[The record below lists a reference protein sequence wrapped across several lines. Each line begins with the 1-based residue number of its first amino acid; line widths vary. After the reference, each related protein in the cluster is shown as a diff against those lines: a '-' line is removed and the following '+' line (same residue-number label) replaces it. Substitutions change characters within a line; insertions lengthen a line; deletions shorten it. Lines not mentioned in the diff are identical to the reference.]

1 MTALESCHNFCVRAT
16 NFGVPKK
23 SFKKKKKCAEPSG
36 GKIRRGQWHARVA
49 CRPRQL
55 SSAHL
60 GPPPL
65 YLVSTPTF
73 QPAWV
78 LGDPL
83 HYTTHGFSHG
93 PISVHGFSWRGH
105 RKTPTT
111 RVTYT
116 WLCVTGTV
124 VINNLLLSRLLRLGV
139 RKRQRPTFFVFVFFS
154 NGAEAPLLSGI
165 FSNVSRLKL
174 GGPW

>member
-1 MTALESCHNFCVRAT
+1 MSQFLRPRYQLRGS
-16 NFGVPKK
+16 KK
-23 SFKKKKKCAEPSG
+23 VFKKKEKKSVL
-36 GKIRRGQWHARVA
+36 RRVAARFEEGQWHARVA

-55 SSAHL
+55 SSAPL

-65 YLVSTPTF
+65 YLVSTPPF

-105 RKTPTT
+105 TKTPTT

-124 VINNLLLSRLLRLGV
+124 VMINNLLLSRLSTASGREKEAATDFLC
-139 RKRQRPTFFVFVFFS
+139 FVFLVMEQKPFCRREYFQM
-154 NGAEAPLLSGI
+154 
-165 FSNVSRLKL
+165 FHV
-174 GGPW
+174 